1 MVTIIRNW
9 LYILFQFFYSSSK
22 TFSNCWNLWH
32 CISFP
37 SLLQFLHN
45 FRYFLFFSFGRLFWF
60 TWTCHIDQQCCFFVV
75 FSNMRSGHLVI
86 WFVLIQCYQSQY
98 YFFPSFPITFLCSH
112 FSTYPLVFSGSIPF
126 LLAHFTASTFR
137 VLSYH
142 LTYSDPVSFLH
153 LDKRTLCAPHIADI
167 CDLPL
172 IPWSSFM
179 LLLTSSAPV
188 MQILMRFS

>member
-98 YFFPSFPITFLCSH
+98 FFHRFRSLFYVPTFLHILLCFQGAFH
-112 FSTYPLVFSGSIPF
+112 FCLPIS
-126 LLAHFTASTFR
+126 LLA
-137 VLSYH
+137 LSGCCRI
-142 LTYSDPVSFLH
+142 T
-153 LDKRTLCAPHIADI
+153 
-167 CDLPL
+167 
-172 IPWSSFM
+172 
-179 LLLTSSAPV
+179 
-188 MQILMRFS
+188 